1 MSEFNDV
8 ELLLKEA
15 VPLGRTLR
23 KRLEFLKE
31 AVLLHLSEEELGAY
45 HDNAVHEAD
54 RSRMEAHLARCL
66 ICSSKLQM
74 MQDVLQSHGE
84 NVDDQDILRVKAL
97 LDSQRAMATVVSSII
112 VAFNVW
118 VKNRSIHP
126 GLRARF
132 STAKVE
138 DGQMEDGS
146 VRWRYVEKES
156 GERIVRFGS
165 HRMELEGLKILVQA
179 GELSKTVVLKSV
191 TQDQVGA
198 EVMFSAQESE
208 KIPAEA
214 LLSIDVL
221 TDARDAPEV

>member
-1 MSEFNDV
+1 MSEFNDI
-8 ELLLKEA
+8 EGLLE
-15 VPLGRTLR
+15 
-23 KRLEFLKE
+23 E
-31 AVLLHLSEEELGAY
+31 AVLIHLSEDELGTY

-54 RSRMEAHLARCL
+54 RCRTETHLARCL
-66 ICSSKLQM
+66 ICSRKLQM
-74 MQDVLQSHGE
+74 MQDVLQSQGE
-84 NVDDQDILRVKAL
+84 SVDDQDIARVKAL
-97 LDSQRAMATVVSSII
+97 LYSQRAVATVVSSII

-118 VKNRSIHP
+118 VKKRSIHP
-126 GLRARF
+126 GMRARF

-156 GERIVRFGS
+156 GECIVRFGS

-179 GELSKTVVLKSV
+179 GEVSKTVVLKPV
-191 TQDQVGA
+191 TQDQIGA
-198 EVMFSAQESE
+198 EVMFTAQESE

-221 TDARDAPEV
+221 TEARDEPEV